1 MKGAAHRRLCN
12 QAFFAA
18 ISIDEDGEPQVAY
31 QRPFDALCDPQVQGN
46 ALTWAAEAKKNGEA
60 QTPTRAVPLV
70 ESLNLATSGSLRST
84 FSNLT
89 PRTKTLV
96 TRWKRGVYRVS
107 QRPETTPMED
117 SGGTVVRRIEHLQTF
132 LTAAEVD
139 RLVDDY
145 LDGAT
150 VNELADRYGVH
161 RATVSAHLTRRRVG
175 RRRPG
180 LGVDE
185 AAEAVRLHLGG
196 VSMRAIA
203 QSMGVDR
210 KAVRRALV
218 EASAISA

>member
-1 MKGAAHRRLCN
+1 MC
-12 QAFFAA
+12 
-18 ISIDEDGEPQVAY
+18 
-31 QRPFDALCDPQVQGN
+31 
-46 ALTWAAEAKKNGEA
+46 LT
-60 QTPTRAVPLV
+60 VPL
-70 ESLNLATSGSLRST
+70 GSLRST

-196 VSMRAIA
+196 ISMRAIA

-210 KAVRRALV
+210 KAVRRVLV
-218 EASAISA
+218 EAGVILAS

>member
-1 MKGAAHRRLCN
+1 MVHTAGGDPGGVERVRR
-12 QAFFAA
+12 
-18 ISIDEDGEPQVAY
+18 
-31 QRPFDALCDPQVQGN
+31 RPGPGHVGTQNGPGPNLDQGRTLSQKFKPDP
-46 ALTWAAEAKKNGEA
+46 L
-60 QTPTRAVPLV
+60 
-70 ESLNLATSGSLRST
+70 GSLRST

-89 PRTKTLV
+89 PLLKTLV

-107 QRPETTPMED
+107 QRSETAPSED
-117 SGGTVVRRIEHLQTF
+117 SRGTVVRRIEHLQTF

-145 LDGAT
+145 LDGTT

-180 LGVDE
+180 LGVEE
-185 AAEAVRLHLGG
+185 AAVAVRLHLGG

-218 EASAISA
+218 EAGAILAS

>member
-1 MKGAAHRRLCN
+1 MATL
-12 QAFFAA
+12 
-18 ISIDEDGEPQVAY
+18 
-31 QRPFDALCDPQVQGN
+31 
-46 ALTWAAEAKKNGEA
+46 AEG
-60 QTPTRAVPLV
+60 
-70 ESLNLATSGSLRST
+70 LNLTTSGCLSST
-84 FSNLT
+84 FSNLP
-89 PRTKTLV
+89 PRLKTLV

-117 SGGTVVRRIEHLQTF
+117 SRDTVVRRIEHLQTF

-145 LDGAT
+145 LDGTT

-196 VSMRAIA
+196 ISMRAIA

-210 KAVRRALV
+210 KAVRRVLV
-218 EASAISA
+218 EAGVILAS